1 MSFGEQANKIFKE
14 EDLEELIKH
23 VFIGKGFNM
32 DKVTKRI
39 YIELAQTFIEEALDL
54 PPSEKSNLTK
64 ESINRQIAMKF
75 PEISRD
81 STNVEILQRRNMEIE
96 KEDIM

>member
-1 MSFGEQANKIFKE
+1 M
-14 EDLEELIKH
+14 KH

-39 YIELAQTFIEEALDL
+39 YIEMAQTFIEEVLDL
-54 PPSEKSNLTK
+54 PPADKANLTK
-64 ESINRQIAMKF
+64 EAINRQISLKF

-96 KEDIM
+96 KEDIL

>member
-1 MSFGEQANKIFKE
+1 M
-14 EDLEELIKH
+14 
-23 VFIGKGFNM
+23 
-32 DKVTKRI
+32 
-39 YIELAQTFIEEALDL
+39 AQTFIEEVLDL
-54 PPSEKSNLTK
+54 PPSEKSSITK
-64 ESINRQIAMKF
+64 EAINRQIAIKF